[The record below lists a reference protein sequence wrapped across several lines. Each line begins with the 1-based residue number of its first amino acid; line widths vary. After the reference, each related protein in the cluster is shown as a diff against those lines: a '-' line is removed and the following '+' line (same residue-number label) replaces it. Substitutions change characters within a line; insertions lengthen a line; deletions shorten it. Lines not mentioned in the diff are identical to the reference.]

1 MSPKRPLAKLAL
13 AAAVLLALPAAPA
26 AAATIESTSSNWA
39 GYAVARK
46 GTRFRR
52 VSGTWVQPAVTCTGD
67 RAYSAYWVGLGGY
80 RTTSQA
86 LEQIGTA
93 ADCDSTGTAHYTAWY
108 ELVPAA
114 AVTVKLNVRA
124 GDTIAASVAVSAHR
138 VRLHL
143 VDRTTGA
150 AVTRTLRAV
159 TVDTTSAEW
168 MAEAPSLCDERG
180 FCATQPLA
188 DFGTASFTAAR
199 ATTTGGHAGA
209 IRDPAWSAVAISLED
224 LPDGDPRFAGDMT
237 SAGGAT
243 PGALSSTGDAFSISF
258 AGSSPAPGQ
267 VA

>member
-124 GDTIAASVAVSAHR
+124 GDTIAASVA
-138 VRLHL
+138 
-143 VDRTTGA
+143 G
-150 AVTRTLRAV
+150 
-159 TVDTTSAEW
+159 
-168 MAEAPSLCDERG
+168 
-180 FCATQPLA
+180 
-188 DFGTASFTAAR
+188 
-199 ATTTGGHAGA
+199 
-209 IRDPAWSAVAISLED
+209 SAVAISVDD